1 MTALRSTVKPKALV
15 GLFPALVGIGGVQ
28 EASRQTA
35 AALDAIARSN
45 GWRTIFLGLNDTPG
59 NSHFAYGGRDIIFR
73 GFGRAKT
80 SFLFSAAQA
89 AWGGARI
96 VVAAHPNLAVAAEC
110 MKLVSSR
117 VKVIAMAHGVEVWQ
131 PLPRYR
137 RRALLLADLVVAPS
151 TDTATRLDAIQGV
164 PHRKIRRLS
173 WSLSPD
179 FVRLT
184 KASNLPLPRGF
195 PRGSVILT
203 VGRWAASERYKG
215 VDDLIH
221 ATVHL
226 RTRIAGLHLVAVGGG
241 DDLGRLRG
249 LVTELDAQD
258 CIHFL
263 EGLSREELAACYAE
277 ADVFALPSAG
287 EGFGLVF
294 LEAMAFGKPIVGAA
308 IGGATDLIEDHA
320 NGLSV
325 LPHDK
330 EGLVQALSHLL
341 LDDSLRSDLGRRGAE
356 IVQHKYSFE
365 VFQDDLR
372 HIVQEC
378 SANS

>member
-1 MTALRSTVKPKALV
+1 MTALGSTDKPKALV
-15 GLFPALVGIGGVQ
+15 GLFPALLGIGGVQ

-45 GWRTIFLGLNDTPG
+45 GWRTIFLGLNDPPG
-59 NSHFAYGGRDIIFR
+59 DCHFSYDGRDIIFR
-73 GFGRAKT
+73 GFGRAKI
-80 SFLFSAAQA
+80 SFLLSAAQA
-89 AWGGARI
+89 AWAGARI

-110 MKLVSSR
+110 MKLFSSR

-137 RRALLLADLVVAPS
+137 RRALLRADLVVAPS
-151 TDTATRLDAIQGV
+151 TDTATKLDVIQGI
-164 PHRKIRRLS
+164 PAKKIRRLP

-179 FVRLT
+179 FIRMT
-184 KASNLPLPRGF
+184 KAASLPLPHDF
-195 PRGSVILT
+195 PRGPIILT
-203 VGRWAASERYKG
+203 VGRWVASERYKG
-215 VDDLIH
+215 VDNLIH
-221 ATVHL
+221 ATVQL
-226 RTRIAGLHLVAVGGG
+226 RTRIPELHLVAVGAG
-241 DDLGRLRG
+241 DDVGRLQG

-263 EGLSREELAACYAE
+263 EGLSREELAACYAQ

-308 IGGATDLIEDHA
+308 IGGATDLLEHRV

-325 LPHDK
+325 LPHD
-330 EGLVQALSHLL
+330 EEDLVKALSLLL
-341 LDDSLRSDLGRRGAE
+341 LDDSLRSDLGRRGVE
-356 IVQHKYSFE
+356 IVQKKYSFE
-365 VFQDDLR
+365 IFQNELR
-372 HIVQEC
+372 RIVEEC
-378 SANS
+378 NAS